1 MDAPLDGSASFFHGH
16 NQLSEACA
24 EGPATNGAAARHEQF
39 LSVLL
44 EAMPIVLWAVDPE
57 GTFTYHEGAGLAEA
71 GLRPGQYVGQNILEL
86 YPGDESVSRAL
97 KGERIHSSSEAH
109 GVHWESWMVPV
120 RGEGGAVESV
130 VGFTLDV
137 TRAKQ
142 AESALRTQLELVQK
156 QQDVIR
162 VLSTPIIE
170 VWDGVLTLP
179 MVGVLD
185 SARAAD
191 VMEELLS
198 AISRTSARYA
208 ILDLTGVEVVDTKV
222 AAHLINL
229 IAAIRL
235 LGAEGIIVGIRPTVA
250 QTMVALG
257 LDLGGITTQANLRAA
272 LKLCIRRVA
281 PAGVRG
287 GVET

>member
-1 MDAPLDGSASFFHGH
+1 MDAPVDGSASFFQHSSSMSAGAGG
-16 NQLSEACA
+16 SA
-24 EGPATNGAAARHEQF
+24 GDVPAVGHEQL
-39 LSVLL
+39 LSILMQ
-44 EAMPIVLWAVDPE
+44 AMPIVLWAIDTE
-57 GTFTYHEGAGLAEA
+57 GTFTYHDGAGTDGTDVPRGAL
-71 GLRPGQYVGQNILEL
+71 VGKNIFEL
-86 YPGDESVSRAL
+86 YPGDEARQAL
-97 KGERIHSSSEAH
+97 AGEQIRTTSESH
-109 GVHWESWMVPV
+109 GIHWETWMVPV
-120 RGEGGAVESV
+120 RGEGGAVVSV

-137 TRAKQ
+137 TRTR
-142 AESALRTQLELVQK
+142 ETELALRTQLDLVQK

-170 VWDGVLTLP
+170 VWEGVLTLP

-198 AISRTSARYA
+198 AISRTSARFA

-235 LGAEGIIVGIRPTVA
+235 LGAEGVIVGIRPTVA

-257 LDLGGITTQANLRAA
+257 LDLRGVTTQANLRAA
-272 LKLCIRRVA
+272 LKLCIRRMTPEGA
-281 PAGVRG
+281 RG
-287 GVET
+287 ASTS